1 MITDFLL
8 KSIFGYKD
16 DIIIPLGTEMQKG
29 TLTTTVYI
37 KNLWKSESMFRKT
50 ISLLSLKYKPK
61 DEKVLLAA
69 QEILMSDIVGSES
82 DYGDKLLD
90 LLGWHNSRK
99 WKLESLTESDIEKAD
114 SLDAFSLLVFNRIK
128 NKESFRLNLD
138 LYKRAPQ
145 ICSLIFPMVVKVPV
159 ISFQYFLNI
168 HKDFT
173 FNSIR
178 ESEHPQANHLI
189 SYLYEILYLQ
199 QKIAYSLYD
208 FTNQIIYAER
218 NKKENLVIRAELNAL
233 MAADLIFSY
242 LKASI
247 EKIIVFVGLIYNL
260 QNLDSK
266 KPHKSKIRALLEGVP
281 ETAQKQFYF
290 EFLMEFVKSENLEE
304 LNNYRSGILHKKGI
318 SDLQP
323 HNYYGERT
331 NTLPLLKIFEAIHEQ
346 HTKNTAILI
355 SSLALLTD
363 DLVTRKPPKMTKE
376 EVPVDLIIKYYENK

>member
-346 HTKNTAILI
+346 HAKNTAILI